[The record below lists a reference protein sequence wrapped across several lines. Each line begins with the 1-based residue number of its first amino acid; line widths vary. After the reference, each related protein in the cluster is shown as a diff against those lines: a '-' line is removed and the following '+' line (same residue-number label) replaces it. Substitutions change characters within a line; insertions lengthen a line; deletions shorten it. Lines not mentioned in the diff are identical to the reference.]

1 MVVVVEIMQ
10 DEEKCQTVL
19 DQADQRHFGTKIT
32 EFPAGVNA
40 YYDLSAKM
48 LWEPQPCSFG

>member
-1 MVVVVEIMQ
+1 MLERCGGGKDHA

-32 EFPAGVNA
+32 EFPAGVNTRD
-40 YYDLSAKM
+40 DLSAKM
-48 LWEPQPCSFG
+48 LREP